1 MTSMRNLS
9 CGGSPPSFRCS
20 SIRNWERVFLF
31 IKCSLFVIQLITFC
45 IWLNDDHKL
54 TIVAQNNGEKPMN
67 NLQQNIEEWSQNSYF
82 DEVDRKIIIGLKNDL
97 SKKQELLERFYKDIE
112 FGTGGLRSF
121 YGLGTNRIN
130 KYTIRKATQAMAICL
145 NKHVIGPKKVCISF
159 DNRHFSQEFAKE
171 AASVF
176 AANGIQAFLFNQL
189 SPVPLLSYA
198 IRHMKAN
205 AGVMITAS
213 HNPKEYNGYKAFW
226 EGGAQV
232 VPPYD
237 KEIIDTYNSLYDW
250 GTIKAIPFDQALR
263 NELIQE
269 IPEEVISAYFQ
280 KMVENS
286 KNIEMCRN
294 YGKDLNVAFSP
305 IHGTSSWPAKRMAKE
320 LGFTNFNVVNE
331 QDNTDPDFS
340 TVISPNPE
348 NPSALAKTVDL
359 MKSQKSDIGIACDP
373 DGDRIGVVILNKG
386 TPYYPSG
393 NELAALILDYILGA
407 LKENKKMPSSPL
419 AVKSIVTSELLTE
432 ICKNFEVKIENTLT
446 GFKWMADKIK
456 EYETRQEKFNFI
468 FAAEES
474 FGYLPHGHCR
484 DKDGISALAMM
495 MELTLYHKKNGRD
508 LIMALNEIYKKYGFF
523 KESLLSLDFVGIEGL
538 EKIQKIMSTFRK
550 NPSLISFSDDPI
562 IQIEDYSDRRVSNLL
577 EGTSF
582 ETHTPISNVIGYT
595 FKSGTKLY
603 LRPSGTEPK
612 VKFYTMVKENHGNLE
627 EMKSK
632 ARIKINLIETEIK
645 SLISAI
651 K

>member
-1 MTSMRNLS
+1 MNDLERNIDEW
-9 CGGSPPSFRCS
+9 C
-20 SIRNWERVFLF
+20 
-31 IKCSLFVIQLITFC
+31 
-45 IWLNDDHKL
+45 
-54 TIVAQNNGEKPMN
+54 QNK
-67 NLQQNIEEWSQNSYF
+67 YF
-82 DEVDRKIIIGLKNDL
+82 DLADREYVINMKSNP
-97 SKKQELLERFYKDIE
+97 SKEQELVESFYKDIE

-121 YGLGTNRIN
+121 FGLGTNRIN
-130 KYTIRKATQAMAICL
+130 KYTIRKATQAMALSL

-171 AASVF
+171 TASVF

-237 KEIIDTYNSLYDW
+237 KEIIDTYNSLHDW
-250 GTIKAIPFDQALR
+250 GNIKTIPFDQAVR

-286 KNIEMCRN
+286 KNIELCRN
-294 YGKDLNVAFSP
+294 HGKDLNVTFSP

-320 LGFTNFNVVNE
+320 LGFTNFNVVKE

-348 NPSALAKTVDL
+348 NPSALEKTVEL
-359 MKSQKSDIGIACDP
+359 MKLKNSDIGIACDP
-373 DGDRIGVVILNKG
+373 DGDRIGVVILNEG

-407 LKENKKMPSSPL
+407 LKENKKIPSSPL
-419 AVKSIVTSELLTE
+419 AIKSIVTSELLTE
-432 ICKNFEVKIENTLT
+432 ICRNFGVKIENTLT

-456 EYETRQEKFNFI
+456 DYERKQESFNFI

-484 DKDGISALAMM
+484 DKDGISALALM
-495 MELTLYHKKNGRD
+495 MELTLFHKRNGRD

-523 KESLLSLDFVGIEGL
+523 KESLLSLDYVGIEGL
-538 EKIQKIMSTFRK
+538 EKIQKIMISFRED
-550 NPSLISFSDDPI
+550 PTLINFSDDPI
-562 IQIEDYSDRRVSNLL
+562 IQIEDYSDGKVRNLL
-577 EGTSF
+577 NGT
-582 ETHTPISNVIGYT
+582 TMDTGTPKSNVIGYT

-603 LRPSGTEPK
+603 IRPSGTEPK
-612 VKFYTMVKENHGNLE
+612 LKFYTMIKENQGNLE
-627 EMKSK
+627 EMKINAK
-632 ARIKINLIETEIK
+632 TKIEHIETRIQK
-645 SLISAI
+645 VIADI
-651 K
+651 